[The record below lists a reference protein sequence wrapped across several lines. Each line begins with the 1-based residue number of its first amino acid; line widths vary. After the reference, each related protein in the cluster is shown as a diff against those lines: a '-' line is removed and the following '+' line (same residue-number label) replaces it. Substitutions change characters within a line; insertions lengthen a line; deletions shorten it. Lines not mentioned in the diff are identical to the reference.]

1 PASRAE
7 AAGPPVRPD
16 APPPGSPVSRPPS
29 PPSSRWPDVRSTAG
43 LLAAAVIFL
52 TIAAFAVNEF
62 GMNRPPNP
70 PHQEGR
76 PSGKA
81 ARARP
86 GEVDLDRYGLHFT
99 VPYGWE
105 VHEQVQK
112 TDHAWCELRKRSRG
126 RVESV
131 IWIWSGGK
139 IIDEAPGYS
148 GIQKGSRLASLV
160 WA

>member
-1 PASRAE
+1 EQRYCRLHGVPCAVCGAVPTVAGRCEAHPVPDPASRAE

-112 TDHAWCELRKRSRG
+112 TDHAWCE
-126 RVESV
+126 
-131 IWIWSGGK
+131 
-139 IIDEAPGYS
+139 
-148 GIQKGSRLASLV
+148 
-160 WA
+160 

>member
-1 PASRAE
+1 
-7 AAGPPVRPD
+7 
-16 APPPGSPVSRPPS
+16 
-29 PPSSRWPDVRSTAG
+29 
-43 LLAAAVIFL
+43 
-52 TIAAFAVNEF
+52 
-62 GMNRPPNP
+62 
-70 PHQEGR
+70 
-76 PSGKA
+76 SGKA

-160 WA
+160 WAAERAVHEALKAGEQAAVLTEFGLAGQIKGKAIGGTTYTVYESNHEGLPAGGVWQVYKEV